1 MELLSKF
8 QVHEKYQEVFLPVVS
23 ALAAAHMMI
32 FHDQQGSPFSIIL
45 TNGYFIELCTNFL
58 FSLLVFFAI
67 NLTSLTLD
75 NFYSWERVK
84 WSRLWLQF
92 LLGVIGIMALSVVV
106 AATYVAKSEQDISE
120 TDFFDVVLWMI
131 LGYVVAINM
140 YYNADAIAHW
150 KFLGIQPLI
159 RLDLATKKPDGVPME
174 DKPGTKAA
182 ILSLLKIHDVLL
194 FYTEKE
200 TVYAKLSSGET
211 ITWNFR
217 MAITQKLLDAKRYIQ
232 VTRFHVVRR
241 DAIAEVNY
249 QPLKEQVVLTLKAP
263 LNDVLHLGKPFE
275 DDFNGW
281 WYKEGE

>member
-1 MELLSKF
+1 MGPLSKF

-23 ALAAAHMMI
+23 ALAAAHMLI
-32 FHDQQGSPFSIIL
+32 FHDQRGSPFSIIL
-45 TNGYFIELCTNFL
+45 TNGYFIQLCTNFL

-92 LLGVIGIMALSVVV
+92 LLGVIGIMTLSVIV
-106 AATYVAKSEQDISE
+106 AATYVAKNEQDLSE

-150 KFLGIQPLI
+150 KFLNILPLV
-159 RLDLATKKPDGVPME
+159 RPDLATKKPDGVPME

-182 ILSLLKIHDVLL
+182 ILSLLNIHDVLL

-211 ITWNFR
+211 IKWNFR
-217 MAITQKLLDAKRYIQ
+217 MAITQKLLDPKRYIQ

-241 DAIAEVNY
+241 DAIGNVNY
-249 QPLKEQVVLTLKAP
+249 QPLREQVVLTLKAP